1 MIDVTEVCGFVI
13 SDFYDNVNGNF
24 QIDKVMNTLRKLYI
38 INGLNIV
45 LIIFSN
51 TEFILILCRT
61 LFLRSY
67 L

>member
-51 TEFILILCRT
+51 TEFILILCRS